1 MSDSGEHDTL
11 KLQFMELT
19 QASPEEAGAFLE
31 SVSWD
36 LDAAVDAF
44 FSAADTGNPSAA
56 FHSSASQGPEDFDK
70 DFDEE
75 ETSIPASTFA
85 SSTGGHIL
93 GGGASSMSQDKSKHP
108 GESSGRV
115 RTLADLNNDNGPS
128 GSPFGSRSP
137 SAQPG
142 SDDEGSSFGN
152 AFRRRQPEDLF
163 TGGEKSGLAVQN
175 PDSDRHRLV
184 RDLLRRAE
192 LGGQEEP
199 PARAQPTQSRFTGA
213 GHVLGS
219 DIVESRTIADS
230 SSNTAQPD
238 ASPVTR
244 TLTFWR
250 DGFSVENGALLRY
263 DDPANQEILRAIN
276 SGRAPLH
283 LLNVNPGQHVDVRVE
298 RRMTEDYV
306 SPNPSKG
313 GFYGS
318 GHRLGS

>member
-1 MSDSGEHDTL
+1 MS
-11 KLQFMELT
+11 
-19 QASPEEAGAFLE
+19 
-31 SVSWD
+31 
-36 LDAAVDAF
+36 
-44 FSAADTGNPSAA
+44 
-56 FHSSASQGPEDFDK
+56 EDRSK
-70 DFDEE
+70 R
-75 ETSIPASTFA
+75 P
-85 SSTGGHIL
+85 
-93 GGGASSMSQDKSKHP
+93 GASSR
-108 GESSGRV
+108 RV
-115 RTLADLNNDNGPS
+115 RTLADLNNDGGAS
-128 GSPFGSRSP
+128 RSPFGSRSP

-142 SDDEGSSFGN
+142 SDDEGSSFGSPS
-152 AFRRRQPEDLF
+152 RRRQPDDLF

-199 PARAQPTQSRFTGA
+199 PARAQPTQSRFTGS

-219 DIVESRTIADS
+219 ETVESRTVPDTS
-230 SSNTAQPD
+230 SSRSQPD

-306 SPNPSKG
+306 PPNPAKG
-313 GFYGS
+313 GFYGT